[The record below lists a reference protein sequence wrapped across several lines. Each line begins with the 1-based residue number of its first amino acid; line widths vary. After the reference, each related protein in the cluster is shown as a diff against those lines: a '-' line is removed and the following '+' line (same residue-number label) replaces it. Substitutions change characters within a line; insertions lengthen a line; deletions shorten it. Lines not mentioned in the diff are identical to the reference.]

1 MLSETLAELRE
12 QAKAAGIPWRWV
24 CERKEEL
31 LEIEA
36 RKRWAEVS
44 ARQVG
49 WWSYVGWTSGS
60 APFWRHGFRARFG
73 QRLQNAGRITR
84 SSPATISSPN
94 RSAATCRLYEE
105 WSIDE
110 IWELLLSDYMP
121 WPPREKFYADA
132 LDDILS
138 AVAQPCETTTSE
150 DF

>member
-31 LEIEA
+31 LEIET

-60 APFWRHGFRARFG
+60 APFWRHGFQARFG
-73 QRLQNAGRITR
+73 QRLRARTGLHDHSRLR
-84 SSPATISSPN
+84 SDRPIDPLPH
-94 RSAATCRLYEE
+94 SAL
-105 WSIDE
+105 
-110 IWELLLSDYMP
+110 
-121 WPPREKFYADA
+121 
-132 LDDILS
+132 
-138 AVAQPCETTTSE
+138 
-150 DF
+150 